1 VAIER
6 FQLYRGKPNL
16 QDFKEGATQTFN
28 RGDIVKL
35 SSNLVVIATGTGLG
49 NVILGVAAADASGTT
64 SAKIPVY
71 VVTPEQEWRAFPKS
85 TKKPTSFSLGVDYKI
100 KQASAGA
107 AEVSTSTNAAAD
119 VVVVAHALKNNDGTT
134 AGDPMLVRFD
144 VASCV
149 MIEG

>member
-1 VAIER
+1 VAIEK
-6 FQLYRGKPNL
+6 FQLFRGKPNL
-16 QDFKEGATQTFN
+16 QDFKEGATQSFN

-107 AEVSTSTNAAAD
+107 GHVSTAGGAD
-119 VVVVAHALKNNDGTT
+119 VVVVAHAVKNNLGTT

-144 VASCV
+144 VASCK

>member
-1 VAIER
+1 MAIEK
-6 FQLYRGKPNL
+6 FQLFRGKPNL

-85 TKKPTSFSLGVDYKI
+85 TKKPTSFSLGVDYCI

-107 AEVSTSTNAAAD
+107 GHVSTGAGAD
-119 VVVVAHALKNNDGTT
+119 VVVVAHAVKSKLGTT

-144 VASCV
+144 VASCK